1 MMQNFDDQSLNPGTL
16 LHREWA
22 KESIVYS
29 MRYDEESGS
38 VPESQRLACQLR
50 QPVAILLLPKTEL
63 PADERTHPESGGDA
77 IVGRLEA
84 PVTGRMS
91 DHGLSS
97 HH

>member
-1 MMQNFDDQSLNPGTL
+1 MMQNFDDQSPNPGTL

-50 QPVAILLLPKTEL
+50 QPAAILLLPK
-63 PADERTHPESGGDA
+63 PSFPQMSGHTPNLA
-77 IVGRLEA
+77 A
-84 PVTGRMS
+84 M
-91 DHGLSS
+91 LSS
-97 HH
+97 DD